1 MDVYSSLTSLA
12 ESLKES
18 ATIEKVYEEPIEA
31 YGKTIIPVARIA
43 YGLGRGFGKEKTY
56 DEEGRKEE
64 RPAGESGG
72 GGITVAPLGVFE
84 VSQEEGTRFVPLRSR
99 GRKADWAGVFLTGTI
114 LGILLGS
121 FRRLISARQ

>member
-18 ATIEKVYEEPIEA
+18 ATIEKVYGEPIEA

-56 DEEGRKEE
+56 DEEAEKRNVP
-64 RPAGESGG
+64 PA
-72 GGITVAPLGVFE
+72 
-84 VSQEEGTRFVPLRSR
+84 
-99 GRKADWAGVFLTGTI
+99 KAVAGVLP
-114 LGILLGS
+114 
-121 FRRLISARQ
+121 

>member
-1 MDVYSSLTSLA
+1 MDVYGSLGSLA
-12 ESLKES
+12 DSLRES
-18 ATIEKVYEEPIEA
+18 ATVEKVYGEPIEA

-72 GGITVAPLGVFE
+72 GGITMIPLGVLE
-84 VSQEEGTRFVPLRSR
+84 VSQESTRCIPLHRRGKKASWAGAFLAGTLLGMLLGTVRR
-99 GRKADWAGVFLTGTI
+99 GR
-114 LGILLGS
+114 
-121 FRRLISARQ
+121 